1 VAAAG
6 GRDGDTGGEPGAPG
20 LPVRLLRQAE
30 MDRVRP
36 SSRIRG
42 VMGARVDG
50 REGTPGSANAVNE
63 PERCRPVPDGAA

>member
-1 VAAAG
+1 
-6 GRDGDTGGEPGAPG
+6 
-20 LPVRLLRQAE
+20 

-36 SSRIRG
+36 SSRIRD
-42 VMGARVDG
+42 VMGGRVDG